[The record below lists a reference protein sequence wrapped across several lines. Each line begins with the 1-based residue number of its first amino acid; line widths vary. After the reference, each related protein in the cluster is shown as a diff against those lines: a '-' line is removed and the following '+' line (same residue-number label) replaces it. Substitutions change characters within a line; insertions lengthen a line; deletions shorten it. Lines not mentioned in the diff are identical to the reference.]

1 MQWIKENSIIALTL
15 LISLLIHSIFMIYH
29 KKENIIQE
37 NIITFEIVQQKADTN
52 ISQKLEKNENTQQ
65 KKQEEVSK
73 EIKKE
78 EVKKEKA
85 VKKSALP
92 KKQPVK
98 KEQNKKK
105 ENKENKDIVKSKGSN
120 KINNQAE
127 TYIKQNYAKIEQD
140 IVSRI
145 VYPPRA
151 KKLGIEGSGYLIIT
165 IDNKGT
171 IISVKA
177 YDFPSKLLQDAAL
190 KAAKKAGSA
199 AGHGMMTNIEI
210 KVPVKFSLN

>member
-15 LISLLIHSIFMIYH
+15 LISLLFHSIFMLYH
-29 KKENIIQE
+29 KKENNIQE
-37 NIITFEIVQQKADTN
+37 NIITFEIVQQTADTN
-52 ISQKLEKNENTQQ
+52 ISEKIEKNENTQQ
-65 KKQEEVSK
+65 EKQEEDK
-73 EIKKE
+73 EEIKKE
-78 EVKKEKA
+78 EVKEEKA
-85 VKKSALP
+85 VKKASVP

-98 KEQNKKK
+98 KDVEKKK
-105 ENKENKDIVKSKGSN
+105 ENKTNKDIVKSAGEN

-190 KAAKKAGSA
+190 KAAKKAGSV

>member
-1 MQWIKENSIIALTL
+1 MQWIRENSIIASTL
-15 LISLLIHSIFMIYH
+15 LISLIFHGIFMFYN
-29 KKENIIQE
+29 KQENIIKE
-37 NIITFEIVQQKADTN
+37 NIITFEIVHQTANTN
-52 ISQKLEKNENTQQ
+52 ISEKIEKNENTQQ
-65 KKQEEVSK
+65 EKQEEVK
-73 EIKKE
+73 EEIKKE
-78 EVKKEKA
+78 EVKEEKA
-85 VKKSALP
+85 VKKAAVP

-98 KEQNKKK
+98 KDVEKKK
-105 ENKENKDIVKSKGSN
+105 ETKTNKDIVKSAGVN

-165 IDNKGT
+165 IDKTGT

-190 KAAKKAGSA
+190 KAVKKAGSA

>member
-1 MQWIKENSIIALTL
+1 MQWIRENSIIASTL
-15 LISLLIHSIFMIYH
+15 LISLIFHGIFMFYN
-29 KKENIIQE
+29 KQENIIKE
-37 NIITFEIVQQKADTN
+37 NIITFEIVHQTANTN
-52 ISQKLEKNENTQQ
+52 ISEKIEKNENTQQ
-65 KKQEEVSK
+65 EKQEEVK
-73 EIKKE
+73 EEIKKE
-78 EVKKEKA
+78 EVKEEKA
-85 VKKSALP
+85 VKKAAVP

-98 KEQNKKK
+98 KDVEKKK
-105 ENKENKDIVKSKGSN
+105 ETKTNKDIVKSAGVN

-165 IDNKGT
+165 IDKTGT

-190 KAAKKAGSA
+190 KAVKKAGSA
-199 AGHGMMTNIEI
+199 AGHGMMTNVEI

>member
-15 LISLLIHSIFMIYH
+15 LISLLFHSIFMLYN
-29 KKENIIQE
+29 KKENNIQE
-37 NIITFEIVQQKADTN
+37 NIITFEIVQQTADTT
-52 ISQKLEKNENTQQ
+52 ISEKLEKNENTQQ
-65 KKQEEVSK
+65 EKQEEVSK
-73 EIKKE
+73 EVKKE
-78 EVKKEKA
+78 EA
-85 VKKSALP
+85 VKKSAMP

-145 VYPPRA
+145 VYPARA